1 MSLAAPED
9 PQTAACLEALRQ
21 TRDADTLP
29 ALFRSRAARLG
40 EAPFLLF
47 RDRCLSWQQVGALAT
62 AWAGELR
69 RQAAAVSDDVDDAGG
84 GIAARVAVALPNC
97 DSLVV
102 LLLACAKA
110 GLVFV
115 PVNPALTAEEM
126 ATALG
131 VVSPTLIVTTAGL
144 VPKLSAAAA
153 QAGCGPLPVVA
164 VDDAD
169 LTLPDLPDPV
179 PERAGP
185 DEEPDPGQPLAIVF
199 TSGTTGVPK
208 GAVHSHRTYVTAA
221 EIAAFRMRLDAADRL
236 LVILP
241 LFHLNALFYSVGGT
255 IVCGGRLVIEER
267 FQAGGF
273 WQVVARHGIT
283 QVNMIAAVGN
293 ILLKRDRSEFPGNAT
308 LRKVSAAPVTR
319 EVADALRDSFGIA
332 HVVES
337 YGMTEA
343 PGIAQVDFFDRDHR
357 ACLGRPIVHPLTN
370 APVSQIRIV
379 DEARRDL
386 PAGEVGRIMIRAS
399 TMMQGYFRRPDLA
412 DRIDG
417 EGWFLTEDRG
427 RLDPDGYAYFCGR
440 TADLIRTR
448 GENVAAAEVEAAIL
462 THSAVSE
469 VGCIG
474 IPSDMGEEDILAVVA
489 LRPGAQVL
497 PAELAAHCRARLS
510 RHKVPRLFVFRDAL
524 PKTPTQKVAHHRL
537 RADPDLLADA
547 VPVEPAV
554 VS

>member
-1 MSLAAPED
+1 MSLAAPKD
-9 PQTAACLEALRQ
+9 PQTATCLEALRQ

-40 EAPFLLF
+40 ERPFLLF
-47 RDRCLSWQQVGALAT
+47 RDRSLSWQQAGALAG

-69 RQAAAVSDDVDDAGG
+69 RQAGADGPGAADD

-102 LLLACAKA
+102 LLLACAEA

-115 PVNPALTAEEM
+115 LVNPALTAAET

-131 VVSPTLIVTTAGL
+131 VVSPALIVTTAGL
-144 VPKLSAAAA
+144 APKLSAAAA

-169 LTLPDLPDPV
+169 LTLPDLHGRPGPASDRTVPDP
-179 PERAGP
+179 A
-185 DEEPDPGQPLAIVF
+185 QPLAIVF

-221 EIAAFRMRLDAADRL
+221 EIAAFRMRLNAADRL

-267 FQAGGF
+267 FQAGSF

-357 ACLGRPIVHPLTN
+357 ACLGRPIVHPLTG
-370 APVSQIRIV
+370 APVSEIRIV

-417 EGWFLTEDRG
+417 GGWFLTEDRG
-427 RLDPDGYAYFCGR
+427 RLDADGYAYFCGR

-448 GENVAAAEVEAAIL
+448 GENVAAAEVEAVIL
-462 THSAVSE
+462 THPAVSE

-497 PAELAAHCRARLS
+497 PAELAAHCRAHLS
-510 RHKVPRLFVFRDAL
+510 RHKVPRHFVFRDAL

-547 VPVEPAV
+547 VPGGPAV
-554 VS
+554 AP